1 MPRQSRPP
9 GFEMTYKPY
18 KRQSFG
24 AAYSAWVFP
33 VLYLFGSIAFVTIVV
48 VAHTRVSD
56 NWLLRFVVEGDSQR
70 PLSAFVL
77 SLITLGGAIAALIR
91 TAMIGVIIHP
101 DGVEVRDV
109 VSFGW
114 PKVKNCSWPE
124 IDEIELGGRLIGLR
138 MWDGNSILMPSV
150 RNPTA
155 LRHALERVGV
165 ARGIPLRG
173 DSVRDVQMVQEE
185 IEDEA

>member
-1 MPRQSRPP
+1 
-9 GFEMTYKPY
+9 MTYKPQQ
-18 KRQSFG
+18 RQSFG
-24 AAYSAWVFP
+24 AAYTAWVLP
-33 VLYLFGSIAFVTIVV
+33 VLYLFGAIAFVAIVV
-48 VAHTRVSD
+48 IAHTRVSD

-70 PLSAFVL
+70 PLGAFVL

-109 VSFGW
+109 VGFGW

-124 IDEIELGGRLIGLR
+124 IDEIELTDQLVGLR
-138 MWDGNSILMPSV
+138 LWDGKGILMPSV

-155 LRHALERVGV
+155 LRHAFERVGV

-173 DSVRDVQMVQEE
+173 DNVRDVEVVQEE
-185 IEDEA
+185 IEDEMQ